1 MRIKL
6 LKIKEY
12 KNLKDLK
19 IKFID
24 ENIDVF
30 IGNNGSGKTN
40 IYEFILKVFQK
51 VAQRDNSFEYEFVI
65 EYDIDINGKFSN
77 IVLYGDGEKINI
89 KIDGNLPKYN
99 TLIKNYMP
107 KNIVVYYSGN
117 STRLQSIYSD
127 RFIYMKDEYFPLVFT
142 TLLTSNLEK
151 NRKFLKD
158 FFHIIAQ
165 DNVELSFKVKNYFKL
180 DLYLK
185 QEIIKSYEQE
195 ELERYYEI
203 EQYMANKLDEISF
216 YSHLESYWSEIENQ
230 FNFKITA
237 QKKTRIDFI
246 RNLMKYANKDIS
258 LTNDN
263 KYITFTI
270 TTQQIIEDSLDRY
283 DIEFFKLL
291 FGTYKGNLLQ
301 IEDIRFNREDIQD
314 KISYRDLSEGET
326 QFILTQG
333 IIELFNDNENLFLLD
348 EADTYL
354 HPLWQREIINHLRES
369 KADNIHILF
378 TTHSPQTLTKVTK
391 NNIYII
397 KNSSEKTNI
406 FNPPKSTFGRDIN
419 SIVSEAMGI
428 PERPKEIDDLF
439 NKLFQKI
446 SQKKFDEVEQIK
458 QQILKITANEEN
470 FVNDELDFV
479 KANAI
484 IQRMKV
490 LGK

>member
-1 MRIKL
+1 MRLNL

-51 VAQRDNSFEYEFVI
+51 VSQRDNNFDYKFVI

-89 KIDGNLPKYN
+89 KIDGNKPKYN
-99 TLIKNYMP
+99 TLIKNYIP

-117 STRLQSIYSD
+117 SMRLQSIYSD

-158 FFHIIAQ
+158 FFHISYKNNIEI
-165 DNVELSFKVKNYFKL
+165 NFKVRNYFKL
-180 DLYLK
+180 NLYLK
-185 QEIIKSYEQE
+185 EEVLKNHEQE
-195 ELERYYEI
+195 ELERCYEI
-203 EQYMANKLDEISF
+203 EQYMINKPDEISY
-216 YSHLESYWSEIENQ
+216 YSHLESYWSEIEQQ
-230 FNFKITA
+230 FNFKITH
-237 QKKTRIDFI
+237 QKKNRIDFI
-246 RNLMKYANKDIS
+246 RNLIRYSNRDIIFS
-258 LTNDN
+258 DDN
-263 KYITFTI
+263 KYINFTI
-270 TTQQIIEDSLDRY
+270 STQKIIDDSLDRY

-291 FGTYKGNLLQ
+291 FGTYKGKLLQ
-301 IEDIRFNREDIQD
+301 IDDIKFNRANIQD
-314 KISYRDLSEGET
+314 KISYKDLSEGET

-354 HPLWQREIINHLRES
+354 HPLWQRQIINHLRES

-378 TTHSPQTLTKVTK
+378 TTHSPQTLTNVTK

-397 KNSSEKTNI
+397 DNSSEKTNI
-406 FNPPKSTFGRDIN
+406 YNPSKSTFGRDIN

-439 NKLFQKI
+439 NEMFKKI
-446 SQKKFDEVEQIK
+446 SQKEFDEVDNIK
-458 QQILKITANEEN
+458 QRILNITQNEIN
-470 FVNDELDFV
+470 FESDELDFV

-484 IQRMKV
+484 IERMKV
-490 LGK
+490 LGR